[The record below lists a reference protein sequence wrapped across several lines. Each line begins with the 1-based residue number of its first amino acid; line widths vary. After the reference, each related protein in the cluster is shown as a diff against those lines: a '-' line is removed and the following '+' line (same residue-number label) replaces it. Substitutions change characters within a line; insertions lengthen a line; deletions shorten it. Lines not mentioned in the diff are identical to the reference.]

1 MKSVAVIVPALNEAA
16 NIIANMAKVRSCLN
30 DVPGITFTLIVV
42 DDGSTDGTAG
52 LVREAGAQDP
62 LLKVLRLN
70 RHFGK
75 ESAIY
80 AGLCAAQEYDACVVM
95 DSDLQHPPELIAQ
108 MVEHWLAGAP
118 VVEAVKQSRGNET
131 PLRKALVQI
140 YYGLFR
146 YLTKLSIR
154 GESDFKLLDKTV
166 VGAYCQ
172 LPEHGRFFRGLV
184 KWMGYDAVQIPFDV
198 AESTRARSVW
208 GNTALFRYA
217 INSIT
222 SFTAY
227 PLQIVTL
234 LGGLTFLVSL
244 VIGGMALFDKLS
256 GAAVDGFT
264 TVILLILIIGSVLM
278 FSVGLIG
285 IYVGRIYEEVKR
297 RPGYLVDQEGST
309 LATALAPA
317 KPAARAKAKP
327 RSASAPKS
335 KTATKTATKTAA
347 KSATSPAP
355 KNTAAK
361 KPAASKVG
369 AQARTTRSRQ
379 AKPQDAQQP

>member
-1 MKSVAVIVPALNEAA
+1 MKSVAVIVPALNEAE
-16 NIIANMAKVRSCLN
+16 NIVTNMAQVRACLDTVP
-30 DVPGITFTLIVV
+30 DVTFTLIVV
-42 DDGSTDGTAG
+42 DDGSTDDTAR
-52 LVREAGAQDP
+52 LVRDAGDNDA

-75 ESAIY
+75 ESAIF
-80 AGLCAAQEYDACVVM
+80 AGLCAGRNFDACVVM

-108 MVEHWLAGAP
+108 MIAHWQAGAP

-131 PLRKALVQI
+131 RVRRALVQI

-166 VGAYCQ
+166 VDAYCQ

-184 KWMGYDAVQIPFDV
+184 KWMGHDAVQIPFDV
-198 AESTRARSVW
+198 PESTRLRSAW

-234 LGGLTFLVSL
+234 LGGVTFLVSL
-244 VIGGMALFDKLS
+244 VIGTMALFDKLS
-256 GAAVDGFT
+256 GDAVDGFT

-309 LATALAPA
+309 LEKLVVAEKAAGTN
-317 KPAARAKAKP
+317 KPGTHKAKIQETE
-327 RSASAPKS
+327 KS
-335 KTATKTATKTAA
+335 
-347 KSATSPAP
+347 
-355 KNTAAK
+355 
-361 KPAASKVG
+361 
-369 AQARTTRSRQ
+369 
-379 AKPQDAQQP
+379 

>member
-1 MKSVAVIVPALNEAA
+1 MKSFAVIVPALNEAT
-16 NIIANMAKVRSCLN
+16 NIVANMKHIRTCLN
-30 DVPGITFTLIVV
+30 AIPGVTFTLIVV
-42 DDGSTDGTAG
+42 DDGSTDGTAS
-52 LVREAGAQDP
+52 LVREAGASDS

-75 ESAIY
+75 EPAIF
-80 AGLCAAQEYDACVVM
+80 AGLCAALDYDACVVM

-108 MVEHWLAGAP
+108 MVEHWQAGAP
-118 VVEAVKQSRGNET
+118 VVEAVKQSRGSEPRVRRT
-131 PLRKALVQI
+131 LVQI
-140 YYGLFR
+140 YYGLFS

-166 VGAYCQ
+166 VRAYCQ
-172 LPEHGRFFRGLV
+172 LPENGRFFRGLV

-198 AESTRARSVW
+198 PESTRPRSAW

-234 LGGLTFLVSL
+234 LGGFTFLVSL
-244 VIGGMALFDKLS
+244 VIGSMALLDKLS
-256 GAAVDGFT
+256 GNAVDGFT

-285 IYVGRIYEEVKR
+285 IYVGRIFEEVKR
-297 RPGYLVDQEGST
+297 RPGYLIDKEGST
-309 LATALAPA
+309 LD
-317 KPAARAKAKP
+317 
-327 RSASAPKS
+327 
-335 KTATKTATKTAA
+335 TKVTDQTVQK
-347 KSATSPAP
+347 
-355 KNTAAK
+355 
-361 KPAASKVG
+361 
-369 AQARTTRSRQ
+369 
-379 AKPQDAQQP
+379 DHE

>member
-16 NIIANMAKVRSCLN
+16 NIVANMAKIRSCLN

-42 DDGSTDGTAG
+42 DDGSTDGTGG
-52 LVREAGAQDP
+52 LVREAGTNDP

-80 AGLCAAQEYDACVVM
+80 AGLCAAGEFDACVVM
-95 DSDLQHPPELIAQ
+95 DSDLQHPPQLIAQ
-108 MVEHWLAGAP
+108 MIDHWQRGAL

-131 PLRKALVQI
+131 WARRTLVQI
-140 YYGLFR
+140 YYSLFR

-154 GESDFKLLDKTV
+154 GESDFKLLDRSV
-166 VGAYCQ
+166 VSAYCQ

-198 AESTRARSVW
+198 AESTRQRSAW

-244 VIGGMALFDKLS
+244 LIGGMALFDKLS

-297 RPGYLVDQEGST
+297 RPGYLIDQAGST
-309 LATALAPA
+309 LDTKAVTDREVRKSGAGAAA
-317 KPAARAKAKP
+317 KPGAGKTRPVKSGSARSKA
-327 RSASAPKS
+327 
-335 KTATKTATKTAA
+335 
-347 KSATSPAP
+347 
-355 KNTAAK
+355 
-361 KPAASKVG
+361 
-369 AQARTTRSRQ
+369 
-379 AKPQDAQQP
+379 QDIENS

>member
-16 NIIANMAKVRSCLN
+16 NIVANMARVRTCLQA
-30 DVPGITFTLIVV
+30 VPGITFTLIVV
-42 DDGSTDGTAG
+42 DDGSTDNTSA
-52 LVREAGAQDP
+52 LVRDAGKEDP

-75 ESAIY
+75 EAAIH
-80 AGLCAAQEYDACVVM
+80 AGLSAAREFDACVVM

-108 MVEHWLAGAP
+108 MVEHWQQGAM

-131 PLRKALVQI
+131 ALRRTLVQI

-154 GESDFKLLDKTV
+154 GESDFKLLDRTV
-166 VGAYCQ
+166 VSAYCQ

-198 AESTRARSVW
+198 PESTRLRSAW

-297 RPGYLVDQEGST
+297 RPGYLIDQGSST
-309 LATALAPA
+309 LDAVVTATGRTVKRAPKPSAKPSA
-317 KPAARAKAKP
+317 KPAAKSTSKRATQSAATKP
-327 RSASAPKS
+327 RKPKAD
-335 KTATKTATKTAA
+335 KT
-347 KSATSPAP
+347 
-355 KNTAAK
+355 
-361 KPAASKVG
+361 
-369 AQARTTRSRQ
+369 
-379 AKPQDAQQP
+379 

>member
-16 NIIANMAKVRSCLN
+16 NIVANMARVRTCLQA
-30 DVPGITFTLIVV
+30 VPGVTFTLIVV
-42 DDGSTDGTAG
+42 DDGSTDDTAR
-52 LVREAGAQDP
+52 LVREAGSDDP

-80 AGLCAAQEYDACVVM
+80 AGLSAAHEFDACVVM

-108 MVEHWLAGAP
+108 MVEHWQAGAL
-118 VVEAVKQSRGNET
+118 VVEAVKKSRGNET
-131 PLRKALVQI
+131 AVRRLLVQI

-166 VGAYCQ
+166 VSAYCQ

-198 AESTRARSVW
+198 AESTRLRSAW

-217 INSIT
+217 VNSIT

-244 VIGGMALFDKLS
+244 IIGGMALFDKLS

-297 RPGYLVDQEGST
+297 RPGYLIDLEGST
-309 LATALAPA
+309 LEMIVTATNATN
-317 KPAARAKAKP
+317 KP
-327 RSASAPKS
+327 RARKSRAPKVD
-335 KTATKTATKTAA
+335 
-347 KSATSPAP
+347 KS
-355 KNTAAK
+355 
-361 KPAASKVG
+361 
-369 AQARTTRSRQ
+369 
-379 AKPQDAQQP
+379 